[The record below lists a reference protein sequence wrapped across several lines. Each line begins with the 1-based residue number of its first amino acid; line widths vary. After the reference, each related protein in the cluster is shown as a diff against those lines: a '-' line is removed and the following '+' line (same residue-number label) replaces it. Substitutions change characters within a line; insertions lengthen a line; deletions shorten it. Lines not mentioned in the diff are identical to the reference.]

1 MPPMQSQQL
10 LLPHLRMHG
19 SQWMDPEEIESI
31 LRIQWRSVHI
41 GQPYLEDYYWLVR
54 VRGVMTW
61 GCGCPEGHLR
71 VPKIAHQAV
80 H

>member
-41 GQPYLEDYYWLVR
+41 GQHYLEDYYWLVR
-54 VRGVMTW
+54 VGGAMTG
-61 GCGCPEGHLR
+61 GCRCPELGHKT
-71 VPKIAHQAV
+71 VPQAV
-80 H
+80 L

>member
-19 SQWMDPEEIESI
+19 SQWMDPDEIESI

-54 VRGVMTW
+54 VKG
-61 GCGCPEGHLR
+61 
-71 VPKIAHQAV
+71 Q
-80 H
+80 

>member
-19 SQWMDPEEIESI
+19 SQWMDPDEIESI

-54 VRGVMTW
+54 VKGQRHGVV
-61 GCGCPEGHLR
+61 GVLR
-71 VPKIAHQAV
+71 VGHKTAHQAV
-80 H
+80 L

>member
-19 SQWMDPEEIESI
+19 SQWMDPDEIESI

-41 GQPYLEDYYWLVR
+41 GQSYLEDYYWLVS
-54 VRGVMTW
+54 VG
-61 GCGCPEGHLR
+61 G
-71 VPKIAHQAV
+71 Q
-80 H
+80 